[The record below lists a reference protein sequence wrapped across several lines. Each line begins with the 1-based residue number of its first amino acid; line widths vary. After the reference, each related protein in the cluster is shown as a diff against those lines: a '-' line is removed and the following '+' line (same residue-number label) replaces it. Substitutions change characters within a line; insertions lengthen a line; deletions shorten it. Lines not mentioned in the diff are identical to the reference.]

1 MAKDPI
7 LDKAVKMGTAAGKG
21 DEAAVEAE
29 ADELP
34 KDEQGTYQI

>member
-1 MAKDPI
+1 MARDPI
-7 LDKAVKMGTAAGKG
+7 LDKAVKMGTAAAKG
-21 DEAAVEAE
+21 DEETVDAE